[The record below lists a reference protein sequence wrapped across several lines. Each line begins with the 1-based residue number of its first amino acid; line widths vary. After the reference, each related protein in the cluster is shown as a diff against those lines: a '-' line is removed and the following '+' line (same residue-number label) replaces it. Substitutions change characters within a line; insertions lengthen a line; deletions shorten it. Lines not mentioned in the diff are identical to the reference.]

1 MKIILLTAYFFTVFT
16 GLVLAQIP
24 LQNPVNEQRQ
34 IGGSSPISNQNT
46 LGNTEQGNNKPK
58 TGIKSTVGA
67 ENNNRSNAGANN
79 GSAIPLTTAIERSKE
94 YTNALKQVLNL
105 SDDQSHK
112 MIEINTALIQQIDK
126 LSKSSKNTAEFQ
138 LGLQE
143 ADHSRVDGYS
153 KILTPKQ
160 FKVYTDTPQL
170 SGLTSAAIVKAD
182 MVKPEALT
190 ESASKIQSAPGNP
203 KNLASP
209 ATKNQSS
216 PAGKNQVAPTQVK

>member
-34 IGGSSPISNQNT
+34 IGGSSPISNPNT

-67 ENNNRSNAGANN
+67 ENNNRSNAGVNN

-126 LSKSSKNTAEFQ
+126 LSKSSRNNAEFQ

-203 KNLASP
+203 KNQASP